1 VSEDELG
8 LLTDAFNQMLDQI
21 QEQNSALRAGE
32 ARKTA
37 ILDSAQDGIIS
48 IDHHGLIL
56 EFNPAAQRIFHYSR
70 SEVIGREMAGLI
82 VPPSLRESHRH
93 GLARYLAS
101 GQGPVLGQRIELTA
115 QRADGAEFPVELSI
129 TRIGSEVP
137 PTFTGFVRDITERKR
152 AEEEIR
158 RLNTELEQRVVERTA
173 QLEAANKELEAFSYS
188 VSHDLRGPL
197 RGIAGYSAI
206 LLEDHGDKL
215 DQEGKRVLGVIQ
227 DETQRMSCL
236 IDELLNFARLGRTQ
250 LKSTSL
256 DMVTL
261 AKVVFQELTA
271 FLSERKPQLD
281 LKILPPARG
290 DPALMRQVFANLVSN
305 AIKFSRH
312 REVPWIE
319 IGGQSDDELNTYYVK
334 DNGVGFDPKYS
345 NKLFGVF
352 QRLHRNDEFEG
363 TGVGLA
369 LVQRIVLRHGGR
381 IWAEAKLD
389 EGATF
394 YFTLPKVE

>member
-1 VSEDELG
+1 MGETL
-8 LLTDAFNQMLDQI
+8 A
-21 QEQNSALRAGE
+21 RAGE

-56 EFNPAAQRIFHYSR
+56 EFNPAAQRIFDYSR
-70 SEVIGREMAGLI
+70 NEVIGREMAGLI
-82 VPPSLRESHRH
+82 VPPSLREQHRL
-93 GLARYLAS
+93 GLAHYLAS
-101 GQGPVLGQRIELTA
+101 GEGPVLGKRIELTA
-115 QRADGAEFPVELSI
+115 QRADGAVFPVELSI
-129 TRIGSEVP
+129 TRIASEDP

-158 RLNTELEQRVVERTA
+158 RLNRELEQRVVERTA
-173 QLEAANKELEAFSYS
+173 QLEAVNKELEAFSYS

-206 LLEDHGDKL
+206 LLEDHEDKL

-227 DETQRMSCL
+227 SETQRMSCL
-236 IDELLNFARLGRTQ
+236 IDELLNFARLGRQQ
-250 LKSTSL
+250 LKCSSL
-256 DMVTL
+256 DMETL

-271 FLSERKPQLD
+271 FLSEPKPQLD
-281 LKILPPARG
+281 LKALPPARG
-290 DPALMRQVFANLVSN
+290 DPGLMRQVFANLVSN
-305 AIKFSRH
+305 GVKFSRH
-312 REVPWIE
+312 REVPRIE
-319 IGGQSDDELNTYYVK
+319 IGGHSDAELSTYYVK

-369 LVQRIVLRHGGR
+369 LVQRIVQRHGGR
-381 IWAEAKLD
+381 TWAEAKLD

-394 YFTLPKVE
+394 YFTIPKVE